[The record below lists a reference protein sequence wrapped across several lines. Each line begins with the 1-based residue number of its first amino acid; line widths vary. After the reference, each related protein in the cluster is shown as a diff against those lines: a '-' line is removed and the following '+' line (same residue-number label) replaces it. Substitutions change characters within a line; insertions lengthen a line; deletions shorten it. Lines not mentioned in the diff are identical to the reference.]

1 MKNNIILIGMP
12 SCGKSTV
19 GVVLA
24 KALGYRFVDSDLII
38 QEQTGKLL
46 HEIIDEQGLEA
57 FNEIENKVNAS
68 LSYHHSV
75 IATGGSAIYGE
86 EAMEHL
92 KSIGMVVYLELPYET
107 LKERIGD
114 LTARGVSI
122 KEGQTFLELY
132 EERKPLY
139 EKYADITVH
148 GEGMNI
154 REIVHLLK
162 KEKEKYL

>member
-1 MKNNIILIGMP
+1 MKDNIILIGMP

-38 QEQTGKLL
+38 QERTGKLL
-46 HEIIDEQGLEA
+46 SEIIDEQGLDA
-57 FNEIENKVNAS
+57 FNALENQVNAN
-68 LSYHHSV
+68 LDYKCAV
-75 IATGGSAIYGE
+75 IATGGSAIYGK

-92 KSIGMVVYLELPYET
+92 KSIGKVVYLELPYEI
-107 LKERIGD
+107 LCDRIGD
-114 LTARGVSI
+114 LTARGVAI
-122 KEGQTFLELY
+122 KEGQSFRELY

-148 GEGMNI
+148 SEGMNI
-154 REIVHLLK
+154 REIVQLLK
-162 KEKEKYL
+162 KEKRR